1 MITQI
6 CQEVCVSDFSDTPK
20 VSNFSLSFF
29 SSSSSKL
36 WKIASILMHL
46 INYHQWKTQK
56 AFCIP
61 HKNSAFIST
70 NPALQVCKVFFATI
84 LILCKIDPILVTFP
98 VSNQPSKAIDQTAS
112 QPVDTTHT
120 SVKTVYLLIMNIVE
134 NTLKT
139 CLPSTDF
146 ESQPLVST
154 FPNTYEETLNGKF
167 AL

>member
-1 MITQI
+1 MFL
-6 CQEVCVSDFSDTPK
+6 E
-20 VSNFSLSFF
+20 
-29 SSSSSKL
+29 
-36 WKIASILMHL
+36 
-46 INYHQWKTQK
+46 KTL
-56 AFCIP
+56 P
-61 HKNSAFIST
+61 FIST

-134 NTLKT
+134 NTLET

-154 FPNTYEETLNGKF
+154 LPNTYEGTLNGKF
-167 AL
+167 ALRSFSKHISFTEVRISLHGSDTSLEDETET